1 MVTRAFRWHTVN
13 LNIHVSPTVRDYLGL
28 RGIDQV
34 EWKFCSVGQVFS
46 VGPWAVRGDNNALV
60 FHLFY
65 RLAL

>member
-1 MVTRAFRWHTVN
+1 MTRAFRWHTVN
-13 LNIHVSPTVRDYLGL
+13 LNIDVSPAVQDYLGL

-46 VGPWAVRGDNNALV
+46 VLPWAVRGDNNALV